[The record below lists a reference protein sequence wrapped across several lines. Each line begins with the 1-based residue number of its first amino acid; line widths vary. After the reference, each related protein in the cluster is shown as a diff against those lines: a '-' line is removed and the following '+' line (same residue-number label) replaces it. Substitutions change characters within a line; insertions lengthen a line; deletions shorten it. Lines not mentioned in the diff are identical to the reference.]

1 MEILQT
7 KEKEPSS
14 RMILSVLVEAEGL
27 DLRCGGGQVAAL
39 TPHRGVI
46 HFRSRSSP
54 FSAKAKNPP
63 LWDGFFALVEAEGLE
78 PTTSAM

>member
-39 TPHRGVI
+39 TPHRDVI
-46 HFRSRSSP
+46 HSRSRSSLSW
-54 FSAKAKNPP
+54 FMKIKKNHPP
-63 LWDGFFALVEAEGLE
+63 R
-78 PTTSAM
+78 